1 MDFQQ
6 VSLEEWEYATRE
18 GLSGKR
24 YPWGDKLTHDDANDW
39 GTGGKD
45 KWEYCAPVGSFESN
59 GYGLYD
65 MAGNTWEWC
74 ADWYNGNYYS
84 NSPTKDPLGPD
95 KGQLFDWGGPY
106 RVLRGGSWANGT
118 NRLRVPY
125 CFCNTLN
132 NRYFNSGFRCVSGSN

>member
-1 MDFQQ
+1 M
-6 VSLEEWEYATRE
+6 
-18 GLSGKR
+18 SGKR
-24 YPWGDKLTHDDANDW
+24 YPWGDKLTHDDANYW
-39 GTGGKD
+39 GTGDKD

-59 GYGLYD
+59 SYGLYD
-65 MAGNTWEWC
+65 MADNTWEWC

-132 NRYFNSGFRCVSGSN
+132 N